1 MARTT
6 VGSPAMT
13 TGASGDSTRAVV
25 LLYLV
30 Y

>member
-13 TGASGDSTRAVV
+13 TRLLGDFTWAFV